1 MSKQE
6 TIDAIFAIVMSGDV
20 NDEQCEKLLAVA
32 YELEVECSHPAL
44 YESCPDY
51 GQGSTWYCPDCESVI
66 EGVEDE

>member
-32 YELEVECSHPAL
+32 YELEGENN
-44 YESCPDY
+44 D
-51 GQGSTWYCPDCESVI
+51 
-66 EGVEDE
+66 